1 VELKGKVC
9 LIAGGTGAIGAAVV
23 KRFKDEGAEVAIT
36 HLSSKPSTSDK
47 PQDLQFLLDINN
59 WEQINAVL
67 SDVTKQL
74 GAVQVLVNCTGVL
87 GPLGPTNE
95 IPREDWIRAIE
106 VNLIGSFNLTRAILP
121 AMIKQRH
128 GKIIHFSGGGA
139 AYGRPFCTA
148 YSASKAALVRFTE
161 SLAEELRDQRI
172 DINAIAPGP
181 VYSRM
186 WDQMRRAGSKA
197 GPSNVKEVQKMEETG
212 GVSSQRAADLAV
224 FLASERS
231 DGLSGRLISAIY
243 DDWANLDS
251 HINDVMKSEAGTL
264 RRIPL
269 SKTC

>member
-106 VNLIGSFNLTRAILP
+106 VNLIGSFNLTRAILHSLQCFKSGTCP
-121 AMIKQRH
+121 LYREPGRRTSRPENRYKRH
-128 GKIIHFSGGGA
+128 RSRTGLQPDVGPNA
-139 AYGRPFCTA
+139 A
-148 YSASKAALVRFTE
+148 S
-161 SLAEELRDQRI
+161 RI
-172 DINAIAPGP
+172 
-181 VYSRM
+181 
-186 WDQMRRAGSKA
+186 
-197 GPSNVKEVQKMEETG
+197 
-212 GVSSQRAADLAV
+212 
-224 FLASERS
+224 
-231 DGLSGRLISAIY
+231 
-243 DDWANLDS
+243 
-251 HINDVMKSEAGTL
+251 
-264 RRIPL
+264 
-269 SKTC
+269 